1 MGYRFIKT
9 GDECMSTVT
18 FKSHGN
24 IISFDTERR
33 SPPEYDKDYRHEQI
47 LVQFAEIMD
56 SEDNPI
62 ELSEVRTDD
71 NKTYQLSVQQVKYL
85 YNKIMQLN
93 PKARQEICRRIQYS
107 SGFSEMMQLLLNNKI

>member
-1 MGYRFIKT
+1 MRT
-9 GDECMSTVT
+9 TMVT
-18 FKSHGN
+18 
-24 IISFDTERR
+24 FDTEGFVK
-33 SPPEYDKDYRHEQI
+33 PVAPEYDKDYRQEQI
-47 LVQFAEIMD
+47 LVQFAEIIA
-56 SEDNPI
+56 SEDNLI

-71 NKTYQLSVQQVKYL
+71 NKIYQLSVQQVKYL